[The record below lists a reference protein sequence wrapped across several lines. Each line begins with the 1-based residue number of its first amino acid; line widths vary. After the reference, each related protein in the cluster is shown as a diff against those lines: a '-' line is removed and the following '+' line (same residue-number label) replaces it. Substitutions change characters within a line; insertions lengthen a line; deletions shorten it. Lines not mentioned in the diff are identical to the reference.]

1 MPPMLHVMLASVHV
15 RSDISSSPEV
25 IRLVAIMYVR
35 YPLSLHNVE
44 DLLAERGIDIGSGGS
59 GLARCSPRDPK
70 QARRAHERLSS
81 VALMEW
87 MPPPDGI
94 AMCQGGDVCRIPRN
108 AEGIH
113 GNCYHYCSRPCK
125 AVLSGA
131 RRSSGWKRSLSK
143 ETHARESGALSPHD
157 RLSQDRRRA
166 ACRRAP
172 VTLSRPRMAWSNEPM
187 SVVQRLQ
194 AGVTDVRSR
203 LEAESLR
210 LKPRP
215 SELSTARTDSSGA
228 RRPRG
233 SPGRSPY
240 QRTPASS

>member
-1 MPPMLHVMLASVHV
+1 MLASVHV

-113 GNCYHYCSRPCK
+113 GNCYIIVPDLAKPSFQAHGAQADGSVAFRKKLTREKVARSR
-125 AVLSGA
+125 
-131 RRSSGWKRSLSK
+131 RMI
-143 ETHARESGALSPHD
+143 
-157 RLSQDRRRA
+157 SQDRRRA